1 MKSKSRNRIV
11 LTAEIPLDVPTPGGR
26 VYAKAGMEKA
36 VKEYLDRHKG
46 KAMLGELNPDHEHS
60 YFATRLINVSHQI
73 TKLEV
78 KDSSLF
84 CQVLLLD
91 TPVGKIAQDIYNE
104 TNMLRFEPRAT
115 FHYEDVEQEDGTVKR
130 EMRIDDLISID
141 IV

>member
-1 MKSKSRNRIV
+1 MSDKEKKRIV
-11 LTAEIPLDVPTPGGR
+11 LTAVIPLDTPTPSGR

-36 VKEYLDRHKG
+36 VKDYLDRHKG
-46 KAMLGELNPDHEHS
+46 KAMLGELNPDHKHS
-60 YFATRLINVSHQI
+60 YFVTRLINVSHQI

-104 TNMLRFEPRAT
+104 TNELRFEPRAT
-115 FHYEDVEQEDGTVKR
+115 FHYEDVEQEDGTVRR

>member
-11 LTAEIPLDVPTPGGR
+11 LTAEIPLDIPTSSGR

-36 VKEYLDRHKG
+36 VKNYLDSHKG
-46 KAMLGELNPDHEHS
+46 KPMLGELNPDHKHS
-60 YFATRLINVSHQI
+60 SFITRLFNVSHQI

-78 KDSSLF
+78 KDSSLL

-91 TPVGKIAQDIYNE
+91 TPVGKIVQDIYNE
-104 TNMLRFEPRAT
+104 TNKLRFEPRAT
-115 FHYEDVEQEDGTVKR
+115 FHYEDVIQEDGTVKQ
-130 EMRIDDLISID
+130 EMRIDNLVSID

>member
-1 MKSKSRNRIV
+1 MKGKSRNRIV
-11 LTAEIPLDVPTPGGR
+11 LTAEIPLNIPTPSGR

-36 VKEYLDRHKG
+36 VKDYLDSHKG
-46 KAMLGELNPDHEHS
+46 KPMLGELNPDHKHS
-60 YFATRLINVSHQI
+60 SFITRLFNVSHQI

-78 KDSSLF
+78 KDSSLL

-91 TPVGKIAQDIYNE
+91 TPVGKIVQDIYNE

-115 FHYEDVEQEDGTVKR
+115 FHYEDVMQEDGTVKR

>member
-1 MKSKSRNRIV
+1 MKSKNRNRIV
-11 LTAEIPLDVPTPGGR
+11 LTAVILLDTPTPSGR

-36 VKEYLDRHKG
+36 VKDYLDRHKG
-46 KAMLGELNPDHEHS
+46 KAMLGELNPDHKHS
-60 YFATRLINVSHQI
+60 SLVTRLFNVSHQI

-104 TNMLRFEPRAT
+104 TNMLRFEPRAM
-115 FHYEDVEQEDGTVKR
+115 FHYEDVEQEDGTVER
-130 EMRIDDLISID
+130 EMRIDNLISID